1 MADEK
6 QVIVTTQSASG
17 SKILSI
23 ILAVVILASLAANG
37 IFIKNYYDLKQG
49 SAEREKI
56 ILDQKEAI
64 EKQDKMISA
73 LNAKLADWDK
83 KIEDLKKQ
91 QENINKKK
99 KDDTIHYSKPLPKPE
114 EDQFFADH
122 GFKGKRTDDSGRMFT
137 NEDVVKVQLLI
148 KDNENLQAELGIAN
162 KSNVAKDSMIELY
175 KEKCLSQEKII
186 ASYKEID
193 EQRQTEIKKYKS
205 EIAANKLY
213 KWTAIIV
220 GGALVGYAAA
230 H

>member
-73 LNAKLADWDK
+73 LNAKLADWV
-83 KIEDLKKQ
+83 
-91 QENINKKK
+91 K
-99 KDDTIHYSKPLPKPE
+99 KDTK
-114 EDQFFADH
+114 
-122 GFKGKRTDDSGRMFT
+122 T
-137 NEDVVKVQLLI
+137 
-148 KDNENLQAELGIAN
+148 
-162 KSNVAKDSMIELY
+162 
-175 KEKCLSQEKII
+175 
-186 ASYKEID
+186 
-193 EQRQTEIKKYKS
+193 
-205 EIAANKLY
+205 
-213 KWTAIIV
+213 
-220 GGALVGYAAA
+220 
-230 H
+230 